1 MVLACVLFVI
11 GLLMLY
17 YGAEW
22 LVKGASSLAR
32 SLGLTPLVIGL
43 TVVAF
48 GTSAPELVVSIISSF
63 QEKSMIA
70 VGNVV
75 GSNICNIALV
85 LGLASLFMPI
95 KSNESVVKRDIPIML
110 GISLYLMLISLN
122 STIGRLEGATLLCG
136 IIIYVCLNYY
146 YAVKGT
152 KQASSREKFSKE
164 LAAEDV
170 EHIPSRARQIALI
183 VAGILFVVAGAQVLI
198 DSAVKI
204 MHTFGISEKFIG
216 LTVVAL
222 GTSLPELL
230 GGKKAYSPAFYS
242 TGIFIVSIL
251 IGMGAG
257 LITGCIGAGGGFII
271 APALMSAGIKGILAV
286 GTDLFHIFAKAIMG
300 SVIHRKLGNV
310 SVPLA
315 IVFLIGAII
324 GATAGGVLNRVLYEI
339 NPVLSDAF
347 ITTVYSLMLGFL
359 GTYALIDFL
368 KARKAPGTA
377 DEGAH
382 GGKSEGADMGGLPK
396 KLQAVKIPPLVKFD
410 FDLVP
415 GGRGISWVFLVLSGA
430 LVGLAA
436 GIMGVGG
443 GFLTFPIFV
452 YVLGVSSM
460 TTVGTDIF
468 QIVFTAGYASIS
480 QYAIYGFIFYTLAMG
495 MLLGSL
501 LGIQVGAL
509 VTKVVPGITIRG
521 FYAMAVLAGFINRIF
536 ALPAKLNAMDVIKI
550 DPGTASVL
558 ESIGVW
564 AFFIVIGV
572 FSVWVIGTFLTNIP
586 KLKGEEV

>member
-1 MVLACVLFVI
+1 MNFFKHLGSFMMMGARAHAKWELNVSNTILGDRKRLLI
-11 GLLMLY
+11 LGLLTIPVILGSIAFADQVG
-17 YGAEW
+17 GA
-22 LVKGASSLAR
+22 
-32 SLGLTPLVIGL
+32 
-43 TVVAF
+43 
-48 GTSAPELVVSIISSF
+48 
-63 QEKSMIA
+63 
-70 VGNVV
+70 
-75 GSNICNIALV
+75 
-85 LGLASLFMPI
+85 
-95 KSNESVVKRDIPIML
+95 
-110 GISLYLMLISLN
+110 
-122 STIGRLEGATLLCG
+122 
-136 IIIYVCLNYY
+136 
-146 YAVKGT
+146 
-152 KQASSREKFSKE
+152 
-164 LAAEDV
+164 
-170 EHIPSRARQIALI
+170 
-183 VAGILFVVAGAQVLI
+183 
-198 DSAVKI
+198 
-204 MHTFGISEKFIG
+204 
-216 LTVVAL
+216 
-222 GTSLPELL
+222 LPELL

-359 GTYALIDFL
+359 GIYSLIDFL
-368 KARKAPGTA
+368 KARKAPGAA

-382 GGKSEGADMGGLPK
+382 GGKSEGAEMGGLPQ
-396 KLQAVKIPPLVKFD
+396 KLQAVKIPPVVKFD

-501 LGIQVGAL
+501 LGIQIGAL

-521 FYAMAVLAGFINRIF
+521 FYAMAVLAGFVNRIF
-536 ALPAKLNAMDVIKI
+536 ALPAKLNAMDVIKM

-572 FSVWVIGTFLTNIP
+572 FSVWVIGTFLSNIP